1 MSEGAGDAPAAAPA
15 PAAGRERVGAG
26 EIALLALLV
35 AVGLLL
41 RLGDFTE
48 PWTSAGWQQV
58 GAVIS
63 VEARNFHEQGW
74 WSLRFAPALDVAP
87 PPDGR
92 WDFYMHHP
100 PGLAL
105 LVSLSFALFGV
116 AEWSARLVPVAASLL
131 ELLAIWAITRR
142 LFGRRAALVAAAL
155 CATLPATA
163 FYGSLVDD
171 IGPALMVFV
180 AAAFALHLRDL
191 ERPSRGT
198 FAAQLAMLAAAAA
211 VNWQGVEVA
220 GVLGLHYVLQR
231 RLRRAVALFALA
243 PIVPALHLL
252 HIRWVMGAL
261 DEPGRWGTLLDAFLW
276 RSWGGVEQ
284 FGGAQG
290 STGRLGDNLLRLYT
304 LPGLALAALGL
315 LRLRRTRWP
324 WALVALAAFALI
336 DMAIFLEGSARHE
349 YWCTT
354 LAPVLLPLAG
364 AGAVL
369 AVDLVRGAGPAAR
382 GALLGALALGA
393 GGWGAW
399 LTAQRFEVIESTQLR
414 DLGTLIREHT
424 QPGDNVATCE
434 MLTYPMLYYAQRRMQ
449 GEVADQH
456 LSRLRKAPPEK
467 PGHWFVLPERKLAP
481 HDHEALLALLQQT
494 YAETVLKLPDGT
506 EVHLFDLSQ
515 RR

>member
-1 MSEGAGDAPAAAPA
+1 MSERAGDARAAAASP
-15 PAAGRERVGAG
+15 RERVGAV
-26 EIALLALLV
+26 EVALLV
-35 AVGLLL
+35 ALLVAGLLL

-74 WSLRFAPALDVAP
+74 WTLRFAPALDVAP
-87 PPDGR
+87 PPDGH

-116 AEWSARLVPVAASLL
+116 AEWSARLVPVVASLL
-131 ELLAIWAITRR
+131 ELLAIWALTRR

-180 AAAFALHLRDL
+180 AAAFALHLADL
-191 ERPSRGT
+191 DRPARGT

-243 PIVPALHLL
+243 LIVPALHLL
-252 HIRWVMGAL
+252 HIRWAMGAVS
-261 DEPGRWGTLLDAFLW
+261 EPGRWGTLLDAFLW

-290 STGRLGDNLLRLYT
+290 SADRLSDNLLRLYT
-304 LPGLALAALGL
+304 LPALLLAALGL
-315 LRLRRTRWP
+315 LRLPRARWP

-369 AVDLVRGAGPAAR
+369 AVDALARRAAPAVR
-382 GALLGALALGA
+382 GALLGALVLGA

-399 LTAQRFEVIESTQLR
+399 LTEQRFDAIESTQLR

-424 QPGDNVATCE
+424 QPGDNVTTCE
-434 MLTYPMLYYAQRRMQ
+434 MITYPMLYYAQRRMQ
-449 GEVADQH
+449 GEVRDENLA
-456 LSRLRKAPPEK
+456 RLRKAPPEK
-467 PGHWFVLPERKLAP
+467 PGHWFMLPERKLVP
-481 HDHEALLALLQQT
+481 HEHEALLEMLQQT
-494 YAETVLKLPDGT
+494 YAETLLKLPDGSA
-506 EVHLFDLSQ
+506 VHLFDLS
-515 RR
+515 RRR

>member
-1 MSEGAGDAPAAAPA
+1 MLAAA
-15 PAAGRERVGAG
+15 
-26 EIALLALLV
+26 LLL
-35 AVGLLL
+35 GLAL

-74 WSLRFAPALDVAP
+74 WALRFAPALDVAP

-105 LVSLSFALFGV
+105 LVSLSFAVFGV
-116 AEWSARLVPVAASLL
+116 AEWSARLVPIACSLL
-131 ELLAIWAITRR
+131 ELLAIWAIARR
-142 LFGRRAALVAAAL
+142 LFCRRSAFVAAAL

-171 IGPALMVFV
+171 IGPGLMVFV

-191 ERPSRGT
+191 DRPTRGT
-198 FAAQLAMLAAAAA
+198 FAAQLAALVAAAA

-231 RLRRAVALFALA
+231 RLRRAVALFGLGLL
-243 PIVPALHLL
+243 VPALHLL
-252 HIRWVMGAL
+252 HIRWAMGAV

-290 STGRLGDNLLRLYT
+290 STGRLGENLLRLYT
-304 LPGLALAALGL
+304 LPGLLLAALGL
-315 LRLRRTRWP
+315 LRLRRARWP

-369 AVDLVRGAGPAAR
+369 AVDALARGAPAAR
-382 GALLGALALGA
+382 GALLGAVALGA

-399 LTAQRFEVIESTQLR
+399 LTHARFEVIESTQLR

-424 QPGDNVATCE
+424 QPGDNVTTCE

-449 GEVADQH
+449 GEVRDDNLA
-456 LSRLRKAPPEK
+456 RLRKALPEL
-467 PGHWFVLPERKLAP
+467 PGHWFLLPERKLVP
-481 HDHEALLALLQQT
+481 HEHEQLLEMLQET
-494 YAETVLKLPDGT
+494 YEETVLKLPDGSA
-506 EVHLFDLSQ
+506 VHLFDLSQ
-515 RR
+515 RS